1 MSLYAS
7 NVTDLKERKVN
18 HIFYFEDKTLFHINH
33 DLGEEKEITFNGSVY
48 PNILIIAEKENINEF
63 EILLPFD
70 IDEKELTPILKMLS
84 NYLLDKDIVIGL
96 ICQNSGFLASYQEL
110 FNHFGVSFYSGKS
123 KEIVFEKEIHK
134 VYKKTGTVH
143 SFGIDACAYPDAC
156 SIPLLDESFFD
167 KLIRFL
173 NESNKTNKEVYTKG
187 GITRQLFSK
196 IISRKSGIPTK
207 NTIICLIIGMELC
220 YKDAQELLLSAGYA
234 LSKSILFD
242 SIVMKYLK
250 AGIYDLERINDEL
263 YENSLPLLGWRPR

>member
-7 NVTDLKERKVN
+7 NITNLKERKVN
-18 HIFYFEDKTLFHINH
+18 HIFYFEDKNLFHINR
-33 DLGEEKEITFNGSVY
+33 DLGIENETTFNDSVY
-48 PNILIIAEKENINEF
+48 PNILIIAEKEKINEF

-70 IDEKELTPILKMLS
+70 IDNLELTSLLKMLT
-84 NYLLDKDIVIGL
+84 NYLLDKDIIIGL
-96 ICQNSGFLASYQEL
+96 ICQNNGFLARYQEL
-110 FNHFGVSFYSGKS
+110 LSQFGVSFYSGKLR
-123 KEIVFEKEIHK
+123 EIIYEKEVHK
-134 VYKKTGTVH
+134 VYRKTGTVH
-143 SFGIDACAYPDAC
+143 SFGIDECALLDAC
-156 SIPLLDESFFD
+156 SIPLLEESFFD

-173 NESNKTNKEVYTKG
+173 NESNKTNKEVYTNG

-250 AGIYDLERINDEL
+250 NGIFDLERINDEL
-263 YENSLPLLGWRPR
+263 YENNLPLLGWHPR